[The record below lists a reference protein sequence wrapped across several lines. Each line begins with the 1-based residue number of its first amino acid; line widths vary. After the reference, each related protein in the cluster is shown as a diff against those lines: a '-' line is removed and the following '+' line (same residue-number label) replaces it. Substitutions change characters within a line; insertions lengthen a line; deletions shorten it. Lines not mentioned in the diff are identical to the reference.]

1 MGDSDSN
8 DEILV
13 SQEGSDEEDTGAIT
27 DDDVDVAM
35 QTSKADV
42 PSSSTATSGSEKDYQ
57 ILNQTEL
64 IDELNKISNET
75 SAVLRYN
82 GSICKALL
90 QQFKWNKVTLIE
102 RFYESTDTDAFFKKA
117 NLLDPKKHKKIEG
130 KSDFCKICCEKNRLI
145 GLLCNH
151 LFCSEC
157 WSNYLSSKILGE
169 GHPHISCPEL
179 KCDILADDE
188 FVLKTLKNPQ
198 SLRAYNKL
206 VLNSFVEVNKLIKWC
221 PAVECGRA
229 VKVPHAECRRIVCHC
244 GFIFCF
250 QCLQQWHKPVTC
262 DVLRRWLKKCTDDSE
277 TSNWLNANT
286 KDCPKCQVTIEKDGG
301 CNHMTCK
308 NLSCKFEFCWM
319 CLGPWSPHA
328 GSGWYSCNRYDDDA
342 GKKARDA
349 QERSRA
355 ALQRY
360 LHYYNRYSNH
370 HNSLKLERKLFE
382 KVSEKVEQMQQ
393 LGFSWIETQFL
404 QKAVEVLV
412 ECRRTLMYTYVFAFY
427 LKQNNITKLF
437 EDNQS
442 DLELATEQ
450 LSEYLERDLPEDKDL
465 VTVKQKVQDKYRYV
479 EQRRQILLT
488 HCNEGYEKNEWVF
501 CPATLDNKIEFKRV

>member
-1 MGDSDSN
+1 MFIINFISVN
-8 DEILV
+8 I
-13 SQEGSDEEDTGAIT
+13 
-27 DDDVDVAM
+27 
-35 QTSKADV
+35 
-42 PSSSTATSGSEKDYQ
+42 SS
-57 ILNQTEL
+57 
-64 IDELNKISNET
+64 
-75 SAVLRYN
+75 
-82 GSICKALL
+82 
-90 QQFKWNKVTLIE
+90 
-102 RFYESTDTDAFFKKA
+102 
-117 NLLDPKKHKKIEG
+117 
-130 KSDFCKICCEKNRLI
+130 
-145 GLLCNH
+145 
-151 LFCSEC
+151 
-157 WSNYLSSKILGE
+157 
-169 GHPHISCPEL
+169 
-179 KCDILADDE
+179 
-188 FVLKTLKNPQ
+188 
-198 SLRAYNKL
+198 
-206 VLNSFVEVNKLIKWC
+206 
-221 PAVECGRA
+221 
-229 VKVPHAECRRIVCHC
+229 
-244 GFIFCF
+244 
-250 QCLQQWHKPVTC
+250 
-262 DVLRRWLKKCTDDSE
+262 
-277 TSNWLNANT
+277 
-286 KDCPKCQVTIEKDGG
+286 
-301 CNHMTCK
+301 
-308 NLSCKFEFCWM
+308 
-319 CLGPWSPHA
+319 